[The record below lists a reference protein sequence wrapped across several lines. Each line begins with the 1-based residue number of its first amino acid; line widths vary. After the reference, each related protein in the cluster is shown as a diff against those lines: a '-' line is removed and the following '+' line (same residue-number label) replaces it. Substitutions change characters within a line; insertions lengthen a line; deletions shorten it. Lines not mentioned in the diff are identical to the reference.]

1 MFHDDLEQVGLLLFV
16 AAVVAIA
23 TQRLRLPYS
32 VGLVAAGIGLAV
44 APLQLDLTLS
54 RDLIFTIFLPPIVFE
69 AALNLHWVD
78 LRRNAA
84 LLAVLA
90 SAGVIVAAVVV
101 GAGMHFAAGWS
112 WTEAALFGALIA
124 ATDPVSVIATF
135 KSVKIDPRLHLLMES
150 ESLLNDGTAA
160 VAFTVVLALVA
171 GGQADPGAVGWMVV
185 KMVVGGIGCGI
196 AVAVGL
202 LLVAGRTQDVL
213 VELTLTTL
221 IAYGAFL
228 LAERSGMSGVLA
240 ALTAGLIVGNSR
252 SIGAISKSSRESLI
266 NYWAYVAFL
275 ANSLIFLLIG
285 AQIARQPFDD
295 VVRPAAIAIVVVLV
309 GRAVAIYGIAGL
321 FRWSRQ
327 RVDRRHQHILV
338 WGGLR
343 GALALGLVFGL
354 PLDLPGR
361 GQLVTVAFAVVA
373 FSIVVQGL
381 TMTPLLRWL
390 GLIGTPAPAGQK

>member
-1 MFHDDLEQVGLLLFV
+1 MVLDDLEQIGLLLFV

-23 TQRLRLPYS
+23 AQRLRLPYS

-44 APLQLDLTLS
+44 APLHLDLKLS
-54 RDLIFTIFLPPIVFE
+54 RELIFSIFLPPIVFE
-69 AALNLHWVD
+69 AALNLHWND
-78 LRRNAA
+78 LRRNAP

-90 SAGVIVAAVVV
+90 SAGVIVAAIVVA
-101 GAGMHFAAGWS
+101 AGMHAFAGWS
-112 WTEAALFGALIA
+112 WAAAALFGALIA

-135 KSVKIDPRLHLLMES
+135 KNVTIDPRLHLLVEG

-160 VAFTVVLALVA
+160 VAFAVVLAVA
-171 GGQADPGAVGWMVV
+171 GGQHADPSAVGWLVLRMVA
-185 KMVVGGIGCGI
+185 GGIACGV

-202 LLVAGRTQDVL
+202 LLIAGRTKDVL

-221 IAYGAFL
+221 IAYGSFL
-228 LAERSGMSGVLA
+228 LADAGGMSGVLA
-240 ALTAGLIVGNSR
+240 ALTAGIIVGNSGT
-252 SIGAISKSSRESLI
+252 IGAISDTSRASLV

-285 AQIARQPFDD
+285 AQIARQPFTD
-295 VVRPAAIAIVVVLV
+295 VVVPAGIAIVIVLV
-309 GRAVAIYGIAGL
+309 GRAVAIYGLSGL
-321 FRWSRQ
+321 FAWSRQ
-327 RVDRRHQHILV
+327 RVELRHQHVLV

-361 GQLVTVAFAVVA
+361 AQIVTVAFAVVA

-390 GLIGTPAPAGQK
+390 RLIGEPATG

>member
-23 TQRLRLPYS
+23 AQRLRLPYS
-32 VGLVAAGIGLAV
+32 VGLVAAGIALAV
-44 APLQLDLTLS
+44 SPLRLDLKLS
-54 RDLIFTIFLPPIVFE
+54 HDLIFSVFLPPIVFE
-69 AALNLHWVD
+69 AALNLHWHD
-78 LRRNAA
+78 LRRNAP

-90 SAGVIVAAVVV
+90 SAGVIVAAAVVA
-101 GAGMHFAAGWS
+101 AGMHLLAGWS
-112 WTEAALFGALIA
+112 WAEAGLFGALIA

-135 KSVKIDPRLHLLMES
+135 KNVTIDPRLHLLVES

-160 VAFTVVLALVA
+160 VAFAVVLALVA
-171 GGQADPGAVGWMVV
+171 GQHAEPDAIGWLVLRMVA
-185 KMVVGGIGCGI
+185 GGIACGI
-196 AVAVGL
+196 AVGFGL
-202 LLVAGRTQDVL
+202 LLLAGRTKDVL

-228 LAERSGMSGVLA
+228 LADRGGMSGVLA
-240 ALTAGLIVGNSR
+240 ALTAGIIVGNAGPV
-252 SIGAISKSSRESLI
+252 GAISERSRESLV

-275 ANSLIFLLIG
+275 ANSLIFLLMG

-295 VVRPAAIAIVVVLV
+295 VVGPAVIAIVVVV
-309 GRAVAIYGIAGL
+309 FGRAVAIYGLSGL
-321 FRWSRQ
+321 FARSRL
-327 RVDRRHQHILV
+327 RVDRRHQHVLV

-390 GLIGTPAPAGQK
+390 RLIGTDPRAG